1 MDTYGAKRLRFAA
14 EVFSIAAQ
22 TTDTPVWWL
31 FGATAGLACIT
42 LALATAAIKALGRLQ
57 VAVQQLEE
65 VKRDRLVQVFSDL
78 ARRWEGAAMTEALA
92 REIEYSPA
100 QLAKL
105 FAERSGEPLSNP
117 LKERRRRQR
126 ERERLVLLRV
136 PNYFEDALMIAK
148 AGGLEA
154 VLSRENFGGVA
165 LDEWRQWK
173 PAVKA
178 LQKADEL
185 AFVEFERLAEEVEA
199 EDAARQPATTTAG
212 S

>member
-1 MDTYGAKRLRFAA
+1 
-14 EVFSIAAQ
+14 
-22 TTDTPVWWL
+22 
-31 FGATAGLACIT
+31 
-42 LALATAAIKALGRLQ
+42 
-57 VAVQQLEE
+57 
-65 VKRDRLVQVFSDL
+65 
-78 ARRWEGAAMTEALA
+78 
-92 REIEYSPA
+92 
-100 QLAKL
+100 
-105 FAERSGEPLSNP
+105 
-117 LKERRRRQR
+117 
-126 ERERLVLLRV
+126 
-136 PNYFEDALMIAK
+136 MIAK

-154 VLSRENFGGVA
+154 VLFRENFGGVA